1 MKLTLGEECL
11 ILRRRL
17 RLKFRQTAKLAKI
30 STGAIGLIERDST
43 RIPKPTVLKY
53 KDFLESLRDGR

>member
-17 RLKFRQTAKLAKI
+17 RLKFIEASKLAKI
-30 STGAIGLIERDST
+30 SPGAIGYIERDST
-43 RIPKPTVLKY
+43 KIPKRTVLKY
-53 KDFLESLRDGR
+53 KDFLEVYGEK